1 MEEDSGSVQCGEGVI
16 LSPPPS
22 RDTMGSI
29 CVRLWAYLQPFLPC
43 WSQEADKSIVIE
55 NPGAF
60 CPPEAPR
67 SQEPKRSQGPYFVAL
82 FDYQART
89 AEDLS
94 FRAGDKLQVLDTSH
108 EGWWFA
114 RHLEKKEPG
123 LGQQLQGY
131 IPSNYVAEDRSLQA
145 EP

>member
-1 MEEDSGSVQCGEGVI
+1 MQ
-16 LSPPPS
+16 
-22 RDTMGSI
+22 
-29 CVRLWAYLQPFLPC
+29 RLLPC
-43 WSQEADKSIVIE
+43 WSHEADKSVVIE
-55 NPGAF
+55 NPGA
-60 CPPEAPR
+60 CCTPETPR
-67 SQEPKRSQGPYFVAL
+67 SQEPQRSHGHYFVAL

-108 EGWWFA
+108 EGWWLA
-114 RHLEKKEPG
+114 RHLEKKGAG

>member
-1 MEEDSGSVQCGEGVI
+1 M
-16 LSPPPS
+16 
-22 RDTMGSI
+22 R
-29 CVRLWAYLQPFLPC
+29 PC
-43 WSQEADKSIVIE
+43 FPCLFQEADKPEGIE
-55 NPGAF
+55 NLGVCCSPD
-60 CPPEAPR
+60 
-67 SQEPKRSQGPYFVAL
+67 QKPKRSHGHYFVAL

-94 FRAGDKLQVLDTSH
+94 FCVGDKLQILDTSQ

-114 RHLEKKEPG
+114 RHLEKKGES
-123 LGQQLQGY
+123 GQQLKGY

>member
-1 MEEDSGSVQCGEGVI
+1 MGNICLRLWGYLKPCLPCFAQETGKQVAPEITESPCPPQPPR
-16 LSPPPS
+16 PPPQ
-22 RDTMGSI
+22 GS
-29 CVRLWAYLQPFLPC
+29 
-43 WSQEADKSIVIE
+43 
-55 NPGAF
+55 
-60 CPPEAPR
+60 
-67 SQEPKRSQGPYFVAL
+67 YFVAL

-108 EGWWFA
+108 EGWWLA
-114 RHLEKKEPG
+114 RHLEKRGDG
-123 LGQQLQGY
+123 LGPQLEGY

>member
-1 MEEDSGSVQCGEGVI
+1 
-16 LSPPPS
+16 
-22 RDTMGSI
+22 MGNV
-29 CVRLWAYLQPFLPC
+29 CLRLWEYLKPCLPC
-43 WSQEADKSIVIE
+43 WFQEADKPEVIE
-55 NPGAF
+55 NPGTS
-60 CPPEAPR
+60 CSPEAPWQPGQELER
-67 SQEPKRSQGPYFVAL
+67 SHGHYFVAL

-94 FRAGDKLQVLDTSH
+94 FRTGDKLQILDKSH

-114 RHLEKKEPG
+114 RHLERRG
-123 LGQQLQGY
+123 DSSGQQLQGY

>member
-1 MEEDSGSVQCGEGVI
+1 ME
-16 LSPPPS
+16 
-22 RDTMGSI
+22 
-29 CVRLWAYLQPFLPC
+29 PC
-43 WSQEADKSIVIE
+43 FPCLFQEADKLDVIE
-55 NPGAF
+55 NPGAHSSA
-60 CPPEAPR
+60 EAPR
-67 SQEPKRSQGPYFVAL
+67 PQCQVPKRSHGHYFVAL

-89 AEDLS
+89 TEDLS

-114 RHLEKKEPG
+114 RHLEKRG
-123 LGQQLQGY
+123 DGTGQQQLQGY

>member
-1 MEEDSGSVQCGEGVI
+1 
-16 LSPPPS
+16 
-22 RDTMGSI
+22 MGNI
-29 CVRLWAYLQPFLPC
+29 CRRLWGYLKPCLPC
-43 WSQEADKSIVIE
+43 FIRETGKQVVLE
-55 NPGAF
+55 NTESP
-60 CPPEAPR
+60 CPAEAPR
-67 SQEPKRSQGPYFVAL
+67 PQGSYFVAL

-94 FRAGDKLQVLDTSH
+94 FHAGDKLQVLDTSH

-114 RHLEKKEPG
+114 RHLGNKG
-123 LGQQLQGY
+123 AHSGQQLEGY